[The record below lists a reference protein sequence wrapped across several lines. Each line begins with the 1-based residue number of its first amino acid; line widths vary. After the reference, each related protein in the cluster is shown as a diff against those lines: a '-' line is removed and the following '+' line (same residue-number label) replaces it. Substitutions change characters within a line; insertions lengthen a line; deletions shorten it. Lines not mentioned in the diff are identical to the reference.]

1 MEENEAPELFEE
13 LDAMALHYM
22 AVVTAWRDKA
32 PRAPNRML
40 PWAVSRTNVAEL
52 HACLTSTA
60 YVSGA
65 EEPPRP
71 QNIQDEQEWKRL
83 YRHCHCKRLG
93 IFGESHLDEHR
104 EAVLNW
110 PYRRDAYTALYG
122 TAAKSMHIDMMDIVS
137 KIFMAEETQDAA
149 WIFSAEGTATAP
161 VGLHDLRQ
169 ELQDAYWNPCGAS
182 RVEKVENV
190 LRQSAFDALNFTDK
204 TLYNKLCQVLTSLEG
219 RRRAE
224 RLPSACDRA

>member
-1 MEENEAPELFEE
+1 
-13 LDAMALHYM
+13 
-22 AVVTAWRDKA
+22 
-32 PRAPNRML
+32 ML
-40 PWAVSRTNVAEL
+40 PWAVSRANVAEL

-71 QNIQDEQEWKRL
+71 EYIEDKEWKRL
-83 YRHCHCKRLG
+83 YNHCQQRDK
-93 IFGESHLDEHR
+93 IFRESHLDEHR
-104 EAVLNW
+104 EAVFNW
-110 PYRRDAYTALYG
+110 PHRRDAYTALYG
-122 TAAKSMHIDMMDIVS
+122 AAAKSMHIDMMDIVS

-190 LRQSAFDALNFTDK
+190 LRQSTFDALNFTDK